1 MAVDWADRFR
11 AAYRYVRVSRATGE
25 EMEVLRNIL
34 SGGSLERNLDTDIKE
49 SGSIS
54 MAGRLDIGGD
64 LIRVYLVAT
73 FLDGSIENICLGTFL
88 PAIQRASLGLGIE
101 AQEVQLSGRL
111 QELADMQ
118 FVEPFQVAAGT
129 NLVDEARRICEEV
142 GLTVVADE
150 STMVA
155 SEALTYGVQAAGSQE
170 YEAGDSGEDTRL
182 TVVNDLLQRAG
193 FDTARTNPMGV
204 VLFRRS
210 TAIAERSIVWEF
222 KEGSSARFLAEFEDN
237 TELSGIANV
246 FCAVYTGAP
255 SEDAE
260 TVVTI
265 GKAVDDDP
273 ASPWSTVSLGR
284 EITSRTNYDEYATQA
299 AADAEASRLLTEN
312 RQKTR
317 NITISHVYAPVT
329 IADGVILDYPSAGI
343 PPSAWG
349 VRKQSISLTAGCL
362 IESEIRNAA

>member
-11 AAYRYVRVSRATGE
+11 AAYKYVRISRATGE
-25 EMEVLRNIL
+25 ETEVLRNIL
-34 SGGSLERNLDTDIKE
+34 TGGSLERNLDTDIKE

-54 MAGRLDIGGD
+54 VAGRLDIGGD

-73 FLDGSIENICLGTFL
+73 FLDGSSENVCLGTFL
-88 PAIQRASLGLGIE
+88 PSVQRASLGPRGE
-101 AQEVQLSGRL
+101 SQEVQLSGRL

-129 NLVDEARRICEEV
+129 NLVDEARRICEES
-142 GLTVVADE
+142 GLTVLADE

-155 SEALTYGVQAAGSQE
+155 SEALTYGVQASGQE

-182 TVVNDLLQRAG
+182 AVVNDLLQRAG
-193 FDTARTNPMGV
+193 FDTARTDPMGV

-222 KEGSSARFLAEFEDN
+222 REGASARFLAEFEDN

-246 FCAVYTGAP
+246 FYAVYTGAP

-284 EITSRTNYDEYATQA
+284 EITSRTNYDEYATQET
-299 AADAEASRLLTEN
+299 ADAEASRLLTEN

-329 IADGVILDYPSAGI
+329 IADAVLLDYPSAGI
-343 PPSAWG
+343 SPNAWG

>member
-1 MAVDWADRFR
+1 MADWSQRFR
-11 AAYRYVRVSRATGE
+11 AAYKYVRVSRATGE
-25 EMEVLRNIL
+25 ETEVLHSIR

-54 MAGRLDIGGD
+54 VAGRLDIGGD
-64 LIRVYLVAT
+64 LIRIYLIAT
-73 FLDGSIENICLGTFL
+73 FLDGFQESICMGTFL
-88 PAIQRASLGLGIE
+88 PAIQRASLGLGLE
-101 AQEVQLSGRL
+101 SQEVQLSGRL

-142 GLTVVADE
+142 GLTVVSDE

-155 SEALTYGVQAAGSQE
+155 SEALTYGVQTGGRE

-182 TVVNDLLQRAG
+182 TVVNDLLRRAG
-193 FDTARTNPMGV
+193 FDTARTNPMGT
-204 VLFRRS
+204 VLFRRT
-210 TAIAERSIVWEF
+210 TAIAERSVVWEF
-222 KEGSSARFLAEFEDN
+222 KEGASARFLAEVEDN

-246 FCAVYTGAP
+246 FYAVYTGAP

-260 TVVTI
+260 TVVAI

-299 AADAEASRLLTEN
+299 TADAEAQRLLTEN

-329 IADGVILDYPSAGI
+329 IADAVLLDYPNAGI
-343 PPSAWG
+343 TSSTWG
-349 VRKQSISLTAGCL
+349 IRKQSIRLSAGCL
-362 IESEIRNAA
+362 TESEIRNAA